1 MSLRIVRSLTPSRSA
16 SSGPGQSGRACSRDS
31 SASIRAEV
39 SRTKRNL
46 SFLIGVLPL
55 LLMTRRTIRPFRVE
69 IPQADLDDLADR
81 LARTRLPRPGSRR
94 RLGLRRAQPLPG
106 RGGGALAHGV
116 RLARAGSAD
125 ERLPALPHRDRRPDD
140 PLPARAVRRPRGHAA
155 AARAHLP
162 RLVPRLPRHDRAAAR
177 PSSRLRHPVDAGLR
191 LQHAGGRPRLDDGPG
206 RAHLRHAHAPPRLR
220 QLRHPR
226 QRRRRDGRPRTR
238 APRPARLPRRARAA
252 PVLVPVRRPGRVREP
267 GARRLRG
274 PRAPAVVPV
283 RRRLQRDQRLPPADR
298 GRGPLRLAGR
308 ASSPGTSCSTPS
320 ATAPAW

>member
-1 MSLRIVRSLTPSRSA
+1 MSLRIVRSLTPSRCA

-39 SRTKRNL
+39 SCTKRNL
-46 SFLIGVLPL
+46 SFLIGLYRSPHDSEH
-55 LLMTRRTIRPFRVE
+55 P
-69 IPQADLDDLADR
+69 P
-81 LARTRLPRPGSRR
+81 LPRRHPAGRPGRPRRPPGPHPAPPARPRR

-106 RGGGALAHGV
+106 RDGRALAHGV
-116 RLARAGSAD
+116 RLARAGGAD
-125 ERLPALPHRDRRPDD
+125 QRLPALPHRDRRPDD
-140 PLPARAVRRPRGHAA
+140 PLPARAVRRARRHAA
-155 AARAHLP
+155 AARPHLP
-162 RLVPRLPRHDRAAAR
+162 GLVPRLPRHDRAARATAVL
-177 PSSRLRHPVDAGLR
+177 RLGHPLDAGLR

-206 RAHLRHAHAPPRLR
+206 RAHLRHADAPPRLR

-226 QRRRRDGRPRTR
+226 QRRRRDGRAR
-238 APRPARLPRRARAA
+238 ARPPRPARLPRRARAA

-298 GRGPLRLAGR
+298 GRRHLRLPGR

-320 ATAPAW
+320 ATARAW